1 MSGPLGVFFWLTL
14 YVCMGG
20 WTLKP
25 ALLGQLGGVD
35 LKTAWRESK
44 FTTKF
49 SEFKHFC
56 TKISDRLDIVSKTD
70 IRPDSL
76 SNIAVWQ
83 LYRTA
88 VSKNVLMPDTKLH
101 SLHI

>member
-1 MSGPLGVFFWLTL
+1 
-14 YVCMGG
+14 MGG

-56 TKISDRLDIVSKTD
+56 TKISDRL
-70 IRPDSL
+70 
-76 SNIAVWQ
+76 
-83 LYRTA
+83 
-88 VSKNVLMPDTKLH
+88 
-101 SLHI
+101 